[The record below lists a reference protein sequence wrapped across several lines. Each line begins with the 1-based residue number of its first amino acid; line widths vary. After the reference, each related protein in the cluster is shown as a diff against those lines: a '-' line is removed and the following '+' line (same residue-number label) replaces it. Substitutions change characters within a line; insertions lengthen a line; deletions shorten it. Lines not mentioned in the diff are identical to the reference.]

1 MKLKSELAPKGLQF
15 NPADFI
21 ISDKYATI
29 LTVISYPRLIGTGYL
44 ASLTNMS
51 GVKMVI
57 KHIPLPF
64 SVLAKMLNK
73 EISDLKSKYPL
84 AIVTREFHK
93 GKNVLVRATEI
104 KSKNN
109 LKKQDKDKEIE
120 IDDWYIRQ
128 RGGR

>member
-1 MKLKSELAPKGLQF
+1 MERELEHKIF
-15 NPADFI
+15 WENDYINKNDMEKEI
-21 ISDKYATI
+21 IEY
-29 LTVISYPRLIGTGYL
+29 
-44 ASLTNMS
+44 
-51 GVKMVI
+51 
-57 KHIPLPF
+57 
-64 SVLAKMLNK
+64 
-73 EISDLKSKYPL
+73 ISDLKSKYPL

-109 LKKQDKDKEIE
+109 LKKQDKDKEKE

>member
-1 MKLKSELAPKGLQF
+1 MERELEHKIF
-15 NPADFI
+15 WENDYI
-21 ISDKYATI
+21 NKNDMEKE
-29 LTVISYPRLIGTGYL
+29 
-44 ASLTNMS
+44 
-51 GVKMVI
+51 I
-57 KHIPLPF
+57 K
-64 SVLAKMLNK
+64 
-73 EISDLKSKYPL
+73 EYISDLKSKYPL

-93 GKNVLVRATEI
+93 GKNVLVRATEV

>member
-1 MKLKSELAPKGLQF
+1 MERELEHKIF
-15 NPADFI
+15 WKNDYI
-21 ISDKYATI
+21 NKNDMEKE
-29 LTVISYPRLIGTGYL
+29 
-44 ASLTNMS
+44 
-51 GVKMVI
+51 I
-57 KHIPLPF
+57 K
-64 SVLAKMLNK
+64 
-73 EISDLKSKYPL
+73 EYISDLKSKYPL

>member
-1 MKLKSELAPKGLQF
+1 MERELEHKIF
-15 NPADFI
+15 WENDYI
-21 ISDKYATI
+21 NKNDMEKE
-29 LTVISYPRLIGTGYL
+29 
-44 ASLTNMS
+44 
-51 GVKMVI
+51 I
-57 KHIPLPF
+57 K
-64 SVLAKMLNK
+64 
-73 EISDLKSKYPL
+73 EYISDLKSKYPL

-109 LKKQDKDKEIE
+109 LKKQDKDKGIE

>member
-1 MKLKSELAPKGLQF
+1 MERELEYQIFFENDYINK
-15 NPADFI
+15 ND
-21 ISDKYATI
+21 
-29 LTVISYPRLIGTGYL
+29 
-44 ASLTNMS
+44 ME
-51 GVKMVI
+51 
-57 KHIPLPF
+57 
-64 SVLAKMLNK
+64 K
-73 EISDLKSKYPL
+73 EIKEYVSDLKSKYPL

>member
-1 MKLKSELAPKGLQF
+1 MERELEHKIF
-15 NPADFI
+15 WENDYI
-21 ISDKYATI
+21 NKNDMEKE
-29 LTVISYPRLIGTGYL
+29 
-44 ASLTNMS
+44 
-51 GVKMVI
+51 I
-57 KHIPLPF
+57 K
-64 SVLAKMLNK
+64 
-73 EISDLKSKYPL
+73 EYISDLKSKYPL

-104 KSKNN
+104 KIKSKNN

>member
-1 MKLKSELAPKGLQF
+1 MERELEHKIF
-15 NPADFI
+15 WENDYI
-21 ISDKYATI
+21 NKNDMEKE
-29 LTVISYPRLIGTGYL
+29 
-44 ASLTNMS
+44 
-51 GVKMVI
+51 I
-57 KHIPLPF
+57 K
-64 SVLAKMLNK
+64 
-73 EISDLKSKYPL
+73 EYISDLKNKYPL
-84 AIVTREFHK
+84 SIVTREFHK

>member
-1 MKLKSELAPKGLQF
+1 MERELEHKIF
-15 NPADFI
+15 WENDYI
-21 ISDKYATI
+21 NKNDMEKE
-29 LTVISYPRLIGTGYL
+29 
-44 ASLTNMS
+44 
-51 GVKMVI
+51 I
-57 KHIPLPF
+57 K
-64 SVLAKMLNK
+64 
-73 EISDLKSKYPL
+73 EYISDLKSKYPL

-93 GKNVLVRATEI
+93 GKNVLVIATEI

>member
-1 MKLKSELAPKGLQF
+1 MERELEHKIF
-15 NPADFI
+15 WENDYINKNDMEKEI
-21 ISDKYATI
+21 IEY
-29 LTVISYPRLIGTGYL
+29 
-44 ASLTNMS
+44 
-51 GVKMVI
+51 
-57 KHIPLPF
+57 
-64 SVLAKMLNK
+64 
-73 EISDLKSKYPL
+73 ISDLKSKYPL

-93 GKNVLVRATEI
+93 VKNVLVRATEI

>member
-1 MKLKSELAPKGLQF
+1 MERELEHKIF
-15 NPADFI
+15 WENDYI
-21 ISDKYATI
+21 NKNDMETE
-29 LTVISYPRLIGTGYL
+29 
-44 ASLTNMS
+44 
-51 GVKMVI
+51 I
-57 KHIPLPF
+57 K
-64 SVLAKMLNK
+64 
-73 EISDLKSKYPL
+73 EYISDLKSKYPL

>member
-1 MKLKSELAPKGLQF
+1 MERELEHKIF
-15 NPADFI
+15 WEND
-21 ISDKYATI
+21 Y
-29 LTVISYPRLIGTGYL
+29 
-44 ASLTNMS
+44 TNKNDME
-51 GVKMVI
+51 KEI
-57 KHIPLPF
+57 K
-64 SVLAKMLNK
+64 
-73 EISDLKSKYPL
+73 EYISDLKSRYPL

-104 KSKNN
+104 KSRNN

>member
-1 MKLKSELAPKGLQF
+1 MERELEYQIFFENDYINK
-15 NPADFI
+15 ND
-21 ISDKYATI
+21 
-29 LTVISYPRLIGTGYL
+29 
-44 ASLTNMS
+44 ME
-51 GVKMVI
+51 
-57 KHIPLPF
+57 
-64 SVLAKMLNK
+64 K
-73 EISDLKSKYPL
+73 EIKEYISALKSKYPL

>member
-1 MKLKSELAPKGLQF
+1 MEQELEHKIF
-15 NPADFI
+15 FEDE
-21 ISDKYATI
+21 Y
-29 LTVISYPRLIGTGYL
+29 
-44 ASLTNMS
+44 
-51 GVKMVI
+51 
-57 KHIPLPF
+57 
-64 SVLAKMLNK
+64 LNK
-73 EISDLKSKYPL
+73 NDMEKEIKEYISDLKSTYPL

>member
-1 MKLKSELAPKGLQF
+1 MERELEHKIF
-15 NPADFI
+15 WENDYINKNDMEKEI
-21 ISDKYATI
+21 IEY
-29 LTVISYPRLIGTGYL
+29 
-44 ASLTNMS
+44 
-51 GVKMVI
+51 
-57 KHIPLPF
+57 
-64 SVLAKMLNK
+64 
-73 EISDLKSKYPL
+73 ISDLKSKYPL

-93 GKNVLVRATEI
+93 GKNVLVRAAEI

>member
-1 MKLKSELAPKGLQF
+1 MERELEHKIF
-15 NPADFI
+15 WENDYINENDMEKEI
-21 ISDKYATI
+21 IEY
-29 LTVISYPRLIGTGYL
+29 
-44 ASLTNMS
+44 
-51 GVKMVI
+51 
-57 KHIPLPF
+57 
-64 SVLAKMLNK
+64 
-73 EISDLKSKYPL
+73 ISDLKSKYPL

>member
-1 MKLKSELAPKGLQF
+1 MERELEHKIF
-15 NPADFI
+15 WENDYI
-21 ISDKYATI
+21 NKND
-29 LTVISYPRLIGTGYL
+29 
-44 ASLTNMS
+44 ME
-51 GVKMVI
+51 
-57 KHIPLPF
+57 
-64 SVLAKMLNK
+64 K
-73 EISDLKSKYPL
+73 EIKEYVSDLKSKYPL

>member
-1 MKLKSELAPKGLQF
+1 MERELEHKIF
-15 NPADFI
+15 WENDYI
-21 ISDKYATI
+21 NKNDMEKE
-29 LTVISYPRLIGTGYL
+29 
-44 ASLTNMS
+44 
-51 GVKMVI
+51 I
-57 KHIPLPF
+57 K
-64 SVLAKMLNK
+64 
-73 EISDLKSKYPL
+73 EYISDLKSKYSL

>member
-1 MKLKSELAPKGLQF
+1 MERELEHKIF
-15 NPADFI
+15 WENDYINKNDMEKEI
-21 ISDKYATI
+21 IEY
-29 LTVISYPRLIGTGYL
+29 
-44 ASLTNMS
+44 
-51 GVKMVI
+51 
-57 KHIPLPF
+57 
-64 SVLAKMLNK
+64 
-73 EISDLKSKYPL
+73 ISDLKSKYPL
-84 AIVTREFHK
+84 VIVTREFHK

>member
-1 MKLKSELAPKGLQF
+1 MERELEHKIF
-15 NPADFI
+15 WKNDYI
-21 ISDKYATI
+21 NKNDMEKE
-29 LTVISYPRLIGTGYL
+29 
-44 ASLTNMS
+44 
-51 GVKMVI
+51 I
-57 KHIPLPF
+57 K
-64 SVLAKMLNK
+64 
-73 EISDLKSKYPL
+73 EYISDLKSKYPL

-93 GKNVLVRATEI
+93 GKNVLVRATEV

>member
-1 MKLKSELAPKGLQF
+1 MERELEHKIF
-15 NPADFI
+15 WENDYI
-21 ISDKYATI
+21 NKNDMEKE
-29 LTVISYPRLIGTGYL
+29 
-44 ASLTNMS
+44 
-51 GVKMVI
+51 I
-57 KHIPLPF
+57 K
-64 SVLAKMLNK
+64 
-73 EISDLKSKYPL
+73 EYISDLKSKYHL

-109 LKKQDKDKEIE
+109 LKKQDKDKVIE

>member
-1 MKLKSELAPKGLQF
+1 MERELEHKIF
-15 NPADFI
+15 WENDYI
-21 ISDKYATI
+21 NKNDMEKE
-29 LTVISYPRLIGTGYL
+29 
-44 ASLTNMS
+44 
-51 GVKMVI
+51 I
-57 KHIPLPF
+57 K
-64 SVLAKMLNK
+64 
-73 EISDLKSKYPL
+73 EYISDLKSKYPL

-109 LKKQDKDKEIE
+109 LNKQDKDKEIE

>member
-1 MKLKSELAPKGLQF
+1 MERELEHKIF
-15 NPADFI
+15 WENDYI
-21 ISDKYATI
+21 NKNDMEKE
-29 LTVISYPRLIGTGYL
+29 
-44 ASLTNMS
+44 
-51 GVKMVI
+51 I
-57 KHIPLPF
+57 K
-64 SVLAKMLNK
+64 
-73 EISDLKSKYPL
+73 EYISDLKSKYPL

-120 IDDWYIRQ
+120 SDDWYIRQ

>member
-1 MKLKSELAPKGLQF
+1 MERELEHKIF
-15 NPADFI
+15 WENNYINKNDME
-21 ISDKYATI
+21 KE
-29 LTVISYPRLIGTGYL
+29 
-44 ASLTNMS
+44 
-51 GVKMVI
+51 I
-57 KHIPLPF
+57 K
-64 SVLAKMLNK
+64 
-73 EISDLKSKYPL
+73 EYISDLKSKYPL

-93 GKNVLVRATEI
+93 GRNVLVRVTEI

>member
-1 MKLKSELAPKGLQF
+1 MERELEHKIF
-15 NPADFI
+15 WENDYI
-21 ISDKYATI
+21 NKNDMEKE
-29 LTVISYPRLIGTGYL
+29 
-44 ASLTNMS
+44 
-51 GVKMVI
+51 I
-57 KHIPLPF
+57 K
-64 SVLAKMLNK
+64 
-73 EISDLKSKYPL
+73 EYISDLKSKYPL

-109 LKKQDKDKEIE
+109 LKNQDKDKEIE

>member
-1 MKLKSELAPKGLQF
+1 MERELEHKIF
-15 NPADFI
+15 WENDYINKNDMEKEI
-21 ISDKYATI
+21 IEY
-29 LTVISYPRLIGTGYL
+29 
-44 ASLTNMS
+44 
-51 GVKMVI
+51 
-57 KHIPLPF
+57 
-64 SVLAKMLNK
+64 
-73 EISDLKSKYPL
+73 ISDLKSKYPL

>member
-1 MKLKSELAPKGLQF
+1 MERELEHKIF
-15 NPADFI
+15 WENDYINKNDMEKEI
-21 ISDKYATI
+21 IEY
-29 LTVISYPRLIGTGYL
+29 
-44 ASLTNMS
+44 
-51 GVKMVI
+51 
-57 KHIPLPF
+57 
-64 SVLAKMLNK
+64 
-73 EISDLKSKYPL
+73 ISDLKSKYPL

-109 LKKQDKDKEIE
+109 LKKQDKEKEIE

>member
-1 MKLKSELAPKGLQF
+1 MERELEHKIFLE
-15 NPADFI
+15 NEYINKND
-21 ISDKYATI
+21 
-29 LTVISYPRLIGTGYL
+29 
-44 ASLTNMS
+44 ME
-51 GVKMVI
+51 
-57 KHIPLPF
+57 
-64 SVLAKMLNK
+64 K
-73 EISDLKSKYPL
+73 EIKEYILELKSKYPL

-104 KSKNN
+104 NNRTN

>member
-1 MKLKSELAPKGLQF
+1 MERELEHKIF
-15 NPADFI
+15 WENDYINKNDMEKEI
-21 ISDKYATI
+21 IEY
-29 LTVISYPRLIGTGYL
+29 
-44 ASLTNMS
+44 
-51 GVKMVI
+51 
-57 KHIPLPF
+57 
-64 SVLAKMLNK
+64 
-73 EISDLKSKYPL
+73 ISDLKSKYPL

-120 IDDWYIRQ
+120 SDDWYIRQ

>member
-1 MKLKSELAPKGLQF
+1 MERELEHKIF
-15 NPADFI
+15 WKNDYI
-21 ISDKYATI
+21 NKND
-29 LTVISYPRLIGTGYL
+29 
-44 ASLTNMS
+44 ME
-51 GVKMVI
+51 
-57 KHIPLPF
+57 
-64 SVLAKMLNK
+64 K
-73 EISDLKSKYPL
+73 EIKEYVSDLKSKYPL